1 VGLLPAGSLGL
12 GVAVGLMASWPRG
25 FVGTMSLAAVVAVA
39 AWLRR
44 WPRVTTSALALG
56 FAAGGAAAATTAR
69 DGALHPPLRQAL
81 HAAFGGFSIDTLG
94 PPGRHDPVPTRAV
107 VVEDASPRDGFVSL
121 RVSVREVWL
130 GWRAGDAI
138 AEELR

>member
-1 VGLLPAGSLGL
+1 
-12 GVAVGLMASWPRG
+12 VGLMASWPRG

-81 HAAFGGFSIDTLG
+81 HPAGLASPSGGAG
-94 PPGRHDPVPTRAV
+94 RAV
-107 VVEDASPRDGFVSL
+107 LCDQAICACLDPTPAS
-121 RVSVREVWL
+121 
-130 GWRAGDAI
+130 AGVKAGI
-138 AEELR
+138 